1 VAERSEVRW
10 GTAAEL
16 SKKESHP
23 ALPEDGE
30 GRNVSRPFGEL
41 ERWNQNVPTQIIL
54 LPVFL
59 QVALTFVLLCMTR
72 SGGNDIRFKDE
83 PNDPAG
89 SAAVASAYNSQFQ
102 LPELFYVVVVLAYLL
117 RKADYLFVLL
127 SFGFV
132 AARIVHAYV
141 MVTSNQA
148 RLRYGAFAAGM
159 MILALMWAS
168 FAVRVLFGV

>member
-1 VAERSEVRW
+1 MS
-10 GTAAEL
+10 G
-16 SKKESHP
+16 
-23 ALPEDGE
+23 ALEFCE
-30 GRNVSRPFGEL
+30 GQADDYPFD
-41 ERWNQNVPTQIIL
+41 
-54 LPVFL
+54 
-59 QVALTFVLLCMTR
+59 QVGRRRFAVC
-72 SGGNDIRFKDE
+72 GGAGGGD
-83 PNDPAG
+83 DPAG
-89 SAAVASAYNSQFQ
+89 AAGIGNAYNSQFQ
-102 LPELFYVVVVLAYLL
+102 LPELFYIVVVLAYLL

-148 RLRYGAFAAGM
+148 RLRYGAFAVGM